1 MLTDDEL
8 VVTRELKSAT
18 WHKTRKADAMIGIP
32 RIPWFRF
39 ADLQQDD
46 FIAYRTVLSTLRQSD
61 QEVEAGE

>member
-1 MLTDDEL
+1 MLMDDEL

-39 ADLQQDD
+39 ADLP
-46 FIAYRTVLSTLRQSD
+46 STLRQSD

>member
-1 MLTDDEL
+1 MDDEL

-39 ADLQQDD
+39 ADLPS
-46 FIAYRTVLSTLRQSD
+46 THSTLRQSD